1 MSSNHPHPTST
12 HQPYTALQQDRQARN
27 RPAHVHG
34 ATTAGGSS
42 SSTTNRGGGGGG
54 NGGNGDARRGHNH
67 HRRHRSALTR
77 DETFEE
83 RERRYNAARI
93 LESSEMLI
101 WHSVARNESLPQTR
115 LHFEKIVAG
124 FDSDDSDPEWE
135 DAAPPPPPPPQQQPS
150 GSRSASG
157 SNKRDRES
165 NSPASRKSRSGTPA

>member
-1 MSSNHPHPTST
+1 MSSNHPQPQQPS

-34 ATTAGGSS
+34 ATAPA
-42 SSTTNRGGGGGG
+42 RGGGGG
-54 NGGNGDARRGHNH
+54 DARRH
-67 HRRHRSALTR
+67 HHHHHHRSALTR

-93 LESSEMLI
+93 LESNEMLI

-135 DAAPPPPPPPQQQPS
+135 DATPPPPPQQQQQPS

-165 NSPASRKSRSGTPA
+165 NSPSSRKSRSGTPA

>member
-1 MSSNHPHPTST
+1 MSANHPQPH

-27 RPAHVHG
+27 RPANVHSA
-34 ATTAGGSS
+34 ATSGSLRGSGGI
-42 SSTTNRGGGGGG
+42 RQQ
-54 NGGNGDARRGHNH
+54 
-67 HRRHRSALTR
+67 RSALAR

-93 LESSEMLI
+93 LESNEMLI

-135 DAAPPPPPPPQQQPS
+135 DATPPPPPPQQQQQQQQS
-150 GSRSASG
+150 GSRSTS

-165 NSPASRKSRSGTPA
+165 KSPNSRSVRTGTPA

>member
-1 MSSNHPHPTST
+1 MSSSHHP
-12 HQPYTALQQDRQARN
+12 HQPYTPLQQDRQARN
-27 RPAHVHG
+27 RPAHIHSAAAPHRGRASGG
-34 ATTAGGSS
+34 ASNMRQQHQQRA
-42 SSTTNRGGGGGG
+42 
-54 NGGNGDARRGHNH
+54 
-67 HRRHRSALTR
+67 ALAR

-93 LESSEMLI
+93 LESNEMLI

-124 FDSDDSDPEWE
+124 FDSDDSDPEWD
-135 DAAPPPPPPPQQQPS
+135 DATPPPPPRQQQPS
-150 GSRSASG
+150 ASRSTSG